1 LATSASA
8 RMDEAAVDQAVAV
21 LVRLDPGGPVVCGSR
36 APFLRAD
43 DLGVLRGDGVFERF
57 VVDRGRPRHFD
68 EHLQRLARSARLADI
83 DLPAEEV
90 WRAAAQAAVESW
102 AGAEEWEMRLV
113 CTRGPEEG
121 GPPCAYV
128 LGQELSAGVL
138 RQREAGVSVVTVAR
152 GLTGGLTDEAPWLLL
167 GVKTLSYAVNMAAK
181 RWAEAQ
187 GADDA
192 IFVGADGVVWEAASS
207 AVIAA
212 RDGRLVSP
220 PASLGILDSIS
231 VIRFFDAAEQAGWDV
246 ARDQVTVDDLFDAD
260 GVWLSSSLRFAR
272 VHTVDGKV
280 LPAATAHDELAALA
294 AGS

>member
-1 LATSASA
+1 MAANAS
-8 RMDEAAVDQAVAV
+8 RPVDQPGAV
-21 LVRLDPGGPVVCGSR
+21 LVRLDPGGSVVCDPR

-68 EHLQRLARSARLADI
+68 EHLARLARSAGLVEI
-83 DLPAEEV
+83 DVPAASA
-90 WRAAAQAAVESW
+90 WRAGVGLAVDSW
-102 AGAEEWEMRLV
+102 YGPEEWEMRLV
-113 CTRGPEEG
+113 CTRGPEAG

-128 LGQELSAGVL
+128 LGQELSASVL
-138 RQREAGVSVVTVAR
+138 RQREAGVSIVTVAR

-181 RWAEAQ
+181 RWAEAR

-192 IFVGADGVVWEAASS
+192 LFVGADGVLWEAASS

-231 VIRFFDAAEQAGWDV
+231 VTRLFEAAEQAGWDV
-246 ARDQVTVDDLFDAD
+246 ARDQVLVDDLYEAD

-272 VHTVDGKV
+272 VHTVDGKA
-280 LPAATAHDELAALA
+280 LPEASAHEELAALA
-294 AGS
+294 ATS

>member
-1 LATSASA
+1 LATDASKPL
-8 RMDEAAVDQAVAV
+8 DQASAV
-21 LVRLDPGGPVVCGSR
+21 LVRLDPQGTAVCDPRS
-36 APFLRAD
+36 PFLRAD

-57 VVDRGRPRHFD
+57 LVDGGHPRHFD
-68 EHLQRLARSARLADI
+68 EHLARLARSADMVDV
-83 DLPAEEV
+83 DLPVADA
-90 WRAAAQAAVESW
+90 WSAAVELAIESW
-102 AGAEEWEMRLV
+102 KGSDGWEMRLV

-121 GPPCAYV
+121 GLPCAYV

-138 RQREAGVSVVTVAR
+138 RQRDAGVAVVTVAR
-152 GLTGGLTDEAPWLLL
+152 GLSSGLTDEAPWLLL

-181 RWAEAQ
+181 RWAESR

-231 VIRFFDAAEQAGWDV
+231 VTRLFDAAEQAGWDV
-246 ARDQVTVDDLFDAD
+246 ARDQVTVDDLFEAD

-272 VHTVDGKV
+272 VHTVDGKA
-280 LPAATAHDELAALA
+280 LPEAPAHEELAALA
-294 AGS
+294 ATS

>member
-1 LATSASA
+1 LATSASG
-8 RMDEAAVDQAVAV
+8 RMDQPGAV
-21 LVRLDPGGPVVCGSR
+21 LVRLDPRRPVVCGSR

-57 VVDRGRPRHFD
+57 VVDGGAPRHFD
-68 EHLQRLARSARLADI
+68 EHLGRLARSAGLVDI
-83 DLPAEEV
+83 DLPPEKA
-90 WRAAAQAAVESW
+90 WRAAVGLAVESW
-102 AGAEEWEMRLV
+102 TGAAEWEMRLV

-128 LGQELSAGVL
+128 LGQELSPKIL
-138 RQREAGVSVVTVAR
+138 QQREAGVSVVTVAR
-152 GLTGGLTDEAPWLLL
+152 GLTDGLTDEAPWLLL

-181 RWAEAQ
+181 RWAESR

-192 IFVGADGVVWEAASS
+192 IFVGADGIVWEAASS

-231 VIRFFDAAEQAGWDV
+231 VTRLFHAAEQAGWDV
-246 ARDQVTVDDLFDAD
+246 ARDQVTVDELFEAD

-272 VHTVDGKV
+272 VHTVDGKA
-280 LPAATAHDELAALA
+280 LPGTAAHDELAALA
-294 AGS
+294 ATS